1 MGSTPNN
8 CLGVLSGIPP
18 LAERFSYLNF
28 RYLVAAFY
36 RLEHP
41 LKEMLGLLRA
51 LSMCRCIK
59 GYSDVLSLDIVPSE
73 SFKRYELP
81 AILGIP
87 LVDGHMEEQLANVQ
101 EAIYSMVAPR
111 ELLTVS
117 SGYGPSCIFHTDGSL
132 IEGCVGFAF
141 HQMGVG
147 GIGHNIQS
155 LAGFHCST
163 LQC

>member
-1 MGSTPNN
+1 
-8 CLGVLSGIPP
+8 
-18 LAERFSYLNF
+18 
-28 RYLVAAFY
+28 
-36 RLEHP
+36 
-41 LKEMLGLLRA
+41 
-51 LSMCRCIK
+51 
-59 GYSDVLSLDIVPSE
+59 
-73 SFKRYELP
+73 
-81 AILGIP
+81 
-87 LVDGHMEEQLANVQ
+87 MEEQLANVQ